1 MKKKSS
7 QAAKEA
13 TTLDDVMSQFNLSAI
28 AASAGVLG
36 LLKAV
41 NGLVSGLGG
50 LAKQSI
56 QAYSHFESM
65 QKGLETFFQSADKGK
80 QKFDEL
86 RKFSNETTFGVDE
99 LANAFT
105 QLANVGADV
114 DTITNKLTMI
124 GNISGGDKQKF
135 ADLISIYSK
144 ILSTGKAGSE
154 QIQMLAMRGVP
165 IYDMLKKIGV
175 QGSATGEQITK
186 AFQEMTK
193 EGGQFY
199 NAMNN
204 VNDTIE
210 GKEGF
215 ISDYFKEMM
224 NNFAEASGIAE
235 VYKSVLD
242 TVKEVLGG
250 VVDWLFEVNN
260 NPVSKMIF
268 QGTLAAAIAGI
279 AALIGGAL
287 ITAISTLNKNLA
299 ITALLK
305 SVLDPKTLVIAAA
318 VAGIAGLAVA
328 VGNLANEWKN
338 AKNAVEDYNN
348 AVPKTEGEN
357 TPKTTKENYQDDY
370 AKAKAEYDKIFKRYN
385 NLINEKV
392 GLLQSAQGKV
402 GWAFQNE
409 QVAESDLKYID
420 ELNKKISKL
429 IVPLENAREKMEAL
443 GNILKEIQSGEDFGK
458 RIETFNNSIAEK
470 YDNTDYG
477 KTEAQIKTARNN
489 LDELRNEYANLIKD
503 YNAFK
508 EANKDNKLVP
518 EIDDVEK
525 SKVDR
530 VIQEWQKKLENMKIK
545 FNVDNQNDWQK
556 ALSKILGFSDKQ
568 ISALSEKGYTGNSAA
583 DLYRQN
589 QQKNLD
595 SMKNAYGTMGFSFD
609 KNLQMNY
616 YTDLFNEI
624 KSKMLELWKSDDF
637 NPSVDDAVFNNLKTQ
652 LDAVAE
658 KLKDFGISVD
668 EAGNLTTDYG
678 SYAKQTGL
686 SAAGSALGD
695 TDAGTFVQTFAQ
707 TGNVFIAIINTVIG
721 AIFKVLSSCDGFE
734 DSLNGVTDLFMRF
747 KPILQILVNI
757 VNDIVDGIDGLL
769 NIINVI
775 VAILTPVFQIIS
787 MFVKV
792 LQVPLK
798 IIGALFSK
806 LANLMKPV
814 TNAIQSVLDALDNF
828 LSWLDDD
835 DKKEEEE
842 KQTVDLRD
850 AYKSLL
856 EAMKANAEEYEKRK
870 KELNSSDYASKVTGV
885 HDMILTPQGNFS
897 TDPDDYI
904 IATKNPG
911 ELNRGGLSVVQLQP
925 VINNTIADTANV
937 QTRTETDSNGIP
949 QLIVTISRKIASD
962 YANGANGWD
971 SAVSAR
977 SYRQNGRSLA
987 L

>member
-41 NGLVSGLGG
+41 NGLVSGLSG

-80 QKFDEL
+80 EKFDEL

-114 DTITNKLTMI
+114 DTITDKLTMI

-135 ADLISIYSK
+135 ADLVSIYSK

-224 NNFAEASGIAE
+224 NNFAEASGIADI
-235 VYKSVLD
+235 YKSVLD
-242 TVKEVLGG
+242 TVKEALGG
-250 VVDWLFEVNN
+250 ITDWLFEINK
-260 NPVSKMIF
+260 NPVAKMLF
-268 QGTLAAAIAGI
+268 QGTLAATISGI
-279 AALIGGAL
+279 AVLIGGVLVTSINA
-287 ITAISTLNKNLA
+287 LNKKLA

-305 SVLDPKTLVIAAA
+305 SVLDPKTLGIAVA

-338 AKNAVEDYNN
+338 AESAVNDYKN
-348 AVPKTEGEN
+348 AVPKAESEN
-357 TPKTTKENYQDDY
+357 NKDSFQDDY
-370 AKAKAEYDKIFKRYN
+370 KKAQAEYDKIFNRYN
-385 NLINEKV
+385 KLVNQKAS
-392 GLLQSAQGKV
+392 LLKTGQGQV
-402 GWAFQNE
+402 GWAFQDK
-409 QVAESDLKYID
+409 QVSESDLKYID
-420 ELNKKISKL
+420 ELSKKINKL
-429 IVPLENAREKMEAL
+429 AVPLENARKKLEAF
-443 GNILKEIQSGEDFGK
+443 NQTMKEIQDGEDFAK
-458 RIETFNNSIAEK
+458 RISSFNENISDK

-477 KTEAQIKTARNN
+477 KAEAQIKTAKNN
-489 LDELRNEYANLIKD
+489 LDELVNEYNNLIKD
-503 YNAFK
+503 YNDFK
-508 EANKDNKLVP
+508 KANKDNKFVP
-518 EIDDVEK
+518 EIDDIEK

-530 VIQEWQKKLENMKIK
+530 VIQEWQKKLGNMKIK
-545 FNVDNQNDWQK
+545 FNVDNQTDWQK
-556 ALSKILGFSDKQ
+556 VLSKVLGFSDKQ
-568 ISALSEKGYTGNSAA
+568 ISALSEKGYTGGNAA

-589 QQKNLD
+589 QQNNLGNI
-595 SMKNAYGTMGFSFD
+595 KNAYGTMGFSFD
-609 KNLQMNY
+609 KNLQIEY
-616 YTDLFNEI
+616 YADLFRELKNNII
-624 KSKMLELWKSDDF
+624 KLWQSEDF
-637 NPSVDDAVFNNLKTQ
+637 NPSVDDSTFKELKKQ
-652 LDAVAE
+652 LDDVKDKLREFGLFIEEDGTIVDTFMGKLKKWTDEQAE
-658 KLKDFGISVD
+658 KGNFAGAVVGTIAQKSGDLQSFAEGFQQSGSWIGGVIETVINALANVCQGMEGFEEVINPVTTLFENLSELLSFIMELLKSVLTLIKSVAKIINSILKILKPVLTLIEIICNAISSFVEVIANVI
-668 EAGNLTTDYG
+668 EAIANLLPWVKETTDTE
-678 SYAKQTGL
+678 KE
-686 SAAGSALGD
+686 
-695 TDAGTFVQTFAQ
+695 
-707 TGNVFIAIINTVIG
+707 
-721 AIFKVLSSCDGFE
+721 K
-734 DSLNGVTDLFMRF
+734 
-747 KPILQILVNI
+747 
-757 VNDIVDGIDGLL
+757 
-769 NIINVI
+769 
-775 VAILTPVFQIIS
+775 
-787 MFVKV
+787 
-792 LQVPLK
+792 
-798 IIGALFSK
+798 
-806 LANLMKPV
+806 
-814 TNAIQSVLDALDNF
+814 
-828 LSWLDDD
+828 
-835 DKKEEEE
+835 DK
-842 KQTVDLRD
+842 DLRD
-850 AYKSLL
+850 SYKSLL

-870 KELNSSDYASKVTGV
+870 KELNASDYASKVTNV
-885 HDMILTPQGNFS
+885 HDMILTPQGKFS

-911 ELNRGGLSVVQLQP
+911 GLNNSGTSVIQLQP
-925 VINNTIADTANV
+925 VINNTIADNAKV
-937 QTRTETDSNGIP
+937 QTRTETDSNGMP

-962 YANGANGWD
+962 YANGENGWD

-977 SYRQNGRSLA
+977 AYRQNGRSLA